1 MNKKVIIN
9 FLWSLAER
17 SGAQIVGFV
26 VSIVLARLLEPSAYG
41 TIAIIYVFTSIL
53 SIFITSGLGVSLIQK
68 KEPDDLDYSTV
79 FYANGVL
86 CIVLY
91 IILFF
96 CAPLIANFYGN
107 QDLIPMIR
115 VLGTTILI
123 SIVKNVQCSYASKNL
138 MMKKFFFATLAGTIG
153 AAVIGITLA
162 YKGYGVWALIA
173 QDLFN
178 NIVDTIVL
186 WFTVKWRPK
195 WLFSFK
201 RLKGLFSYGWKLTL
215 TALIDSIFNDIRQ
228 LIIGKIYSAADLAQ
242 YNKGKS
248 WPNLIITNVNSA
260 IDSVLLPSM
269 SNSQDNAETVKGMAR
284 RAMKTS
290 IFIIAPFL
298 MGIAGVATPL
308 VRFVLTEKW
317 LESVFFM
324 RIFCITLMF
333 RPLHT
338 ANLNAIKALGRSDV
352 FLKLEIIKKVI
363 GLVALVSTM
372 FISVKAMAIS
382 MLFTS
387 VINQIVNSWPNK
399 KLMGYSYL
407 EQLKDILPAILLA
420 VFMSGC
426 VRTIELLHLSDV
438 ATLCIQVPL
447 GAVIYIGLSA
457 LFKLE
462 SFTYCW
468 NMAKPM
474 ILKVFGKLKKKA

>member
-1 MNKKVIIN
+1 MNKKIIIN

-41 TIAIIYVFTSIL
+41 TIALIYVFTSIM

-68 KEPDDLDYSTV
+68 KDPDDLDYSTV
-79 FYANGVL
+79 FYANAVL

-91 IILFF
+91 LILFF
-96 CAPLIANFYGN
+96 CAPLIAKFYKN

-115 VLGTTILI
+115 VLGITILI

-138 MMKKFFFATLAGTIG
+138 LFKKFFFATLGGTIG
-153 AAVIGITLA
+153 SAIVGITLA

-178 NIVDTIVL
+178 NAVDTIVL

-195 WLFSFK
+195 LMFSFK

-215 TALIDSIFNDIRQ
+215 SALIDNIYNNLRQ
-228 LIIGKIYSAADLAQ
+228 LIIGKIYTTADLAQ
-242 YNKGKS
+242 YNRGKS
-248 WPNLIITNVNSA
+248 WPNLIITNVNTS
-260 IDSVLLPSM
+260 IDNVLLPSM
-269 SNSQDNAETVKGMAR
+269 SNSQDSVETVKGMAR

-290 IFIIAPFL
+290 IYIIAPL
-298 MGIAGVATPL
+298 LLGLAGVATPL
-308 VRFVLTEKW
+308 VRIVLTDKW
-317 LESVFFM
+317 LDSVFFM

-333 RPLHT
+333 YPLHA
-338 ANLNAIKALGRSDV
+338 ANLNAIKALGRSDL

-363 GLVALVSTM
+363 GLTALASTM

-382 MLFTS
+382 MLFVS
-387 VINQIVNSWPNK
+387 VIGQIINSWPNK
-399 KLMGYSYL
+399 KLMHYSYL
-407 EQLKDILPAILLA
+407 EQLKDILPGILLA
-420 VFMSGC
+420 AFMNIC
-426 VRTIELLHLSDV
+426 IRLVEFLHLSDV
-438 ATLCIQVPL
+438 VTLCIQVPL
-447 GAVIYIGLSA
+447 GVTIYIGLSA

-462 SFTYCW
+462 AFTYCLDII
-468 NMAKPM
+468 KP
-474 ILKVFGKLKKKA
+474 IISKVLNKKGENN